1 MNEIKQK
8 LRAIETAKSNLKQHW
23 FNLMLESQEYLNL
36 QNQLLELQKECES
49 IGHIHGNYHDN
60 GLGWEWYYCKNC
72 GASFDKRYYLS
83 AAESVED

>member
-49 IGHIHGNYHDN
+49 IGHVRGDYHDN
-60 GLGWEWYYCKNC
+60 WLGWEWYYCKNC
-72 GASFDKRYYLS
+72 NAVFDKRCYLS
-83 AAESVED
+83 EEELSED